1 MEHELLDTLTDGA
14 TTTADYAIYY
24 YGETTGGKHIMSSR
38 IVASDLY
45 SSDYL
50 QISNQGNLMLS
61 H

>member
-24 YGETTGGKHIMSSR
+24 YGEASGGKHIMSSR

-45 SSDYL
+45 ASDYL
-50 QISNQGNLMLS
+50 QVNN
-61 H
+61 